1 MRAPF
6 FCSAA
11 FCLFPDK
18 KRPAGRFCAFFGLAS
33 ALEGTG
39 KVQIM
44 KKELK
49 DIDTSTM
56 GGRIQ
61 YLRWQKNWSQEELA
75 FRIGV
80 NKKSVISEYENNK
93 RAVTLAVLPILAKEL
108 GTTIDYLV
116 NGSGEGRED
125 PDVALA
131 IQLLKNLKTEK
142 GKKAA
147 IEHIRLVAMMES

>member
-1 MRAPF
+1 M
-6 FCSAA
+6 
-11 FCLFPDK
+11 K
-18 KRPAGRFCAFFGLAS
+18 
-33 ALEGTG
+33 GTG

-61 YLRWQKNWSQEELA
+61 YLRRQKDWSQEELA

-116 NGSGEGRED
+116 NGSEAERED
-125 PDVALA
+125 PDVALT
-131 IQLLKNLKTEK
+131 IQLLRSLKTEK
-142 GKKAA
+142 GRKAA
-147 IEHIRLVAMMES
+147 IEHIRLVAMIEV

>member
-1 MRAPF
+1 MTHQPW
-6 FCSAA
+6 
-11 FCLFPDK
+11 
-18 KRPAGRFCAFFGLAS
+18 
-33 ALEGTG
+33 
-39 KVQIM
+39 
-44 KKELK
+44 
-49 DIDTSTM
+49 

-61 YLRWQKNWSQEELA
+61 YLRRQKDWSQEELA

>member
-1 MRAPF
+1 
-6 FCSAA
+6 
-11 FCLFPDK
+11 
-18 KRPAGRFCAFFGLAS
+18 
-33 ALEGTG
+33 
-39 KVQIM
+39 M

-61 YLRWQKNWSQEELA
+61 YFRRQKNWSQEELG

-80 NKKSVISEYENNK
+80 NKKSVVSEYENNK
-93 RAVTLAVLPILAKEL
+93 RAVTLAILPILAKEL

-116 NGSGEGRED
+116 NGSEAEKEN

-131 IQLLKNLKTEK
+131 IQLLRGLKTEK
-142 GKKAA
+142 GRKAA
-147 IEHIRLVAMMES
+147 IEHIRLVAMIEV

>member
-116 NGSGEGRED
+116 NGAGEERED